1 MKKNLVNALITGAL
15 ISTMAATPVF
25 ATPSV
30 DDIKEDKTKV
40 EGEVSDLQTQL
51 TTTLGKID
59 KLESDIDAKQ
69 KEVEEANIA
78 LEESLY
84 QQDEQYDAM
93 KVRIKYMYE
102 EGGTN
107 FLEILLESESF
118 SDFINKAEYVTKV
131 HTYDRKKL
139 NEYIET
145 TKEVEDLKSS
155 LEEEVSTIQEDQAS
169 LETEKESL
177 NNTISSKETEIAKL
191 DSKLQQAIAD
201 QQEQQRREEEQR
213 AQEQQT
219 QPQPQP
225 EAQQPAED
233 NSTSNNG
240 GGSTNNGGSSNSGGG
255 SSNNGGGSSNS
266 GGGSSSGGSSGGSSI
281 VPPQGQDGAAV
292 VAYARQ
298 FIGYPYVYGG
308 NSLTNGTDCSG
319 FTKLIFAQ
327 FGVTLGRTDTA
338 QASAGVEIP
347 LSQARA
353 GDLVVYYGH
362 VGIYNGSG
370 GLVHASSPSVGI
382 VEFGNCQYRPIR
394 TVRRVL

>member
-1 MKKNLVNALITGAL
+1 MKKNLVNALVTGVL
-15 ISTMAATPVF
+15 ISTMAVTPVF

-30 DDIKEDKTKV
+30 DDIKNNKNKV
-40 EGEVSDLQTQL
+40 EGEVSDLQTKL
-51 TTTLGKID
+51 TNTLGKID
-59 KLESDIDAKQ
+59 KLEENIDAKQ
-69 KEVEEANIA
+69 KEIEEANIA

-84 QQDEQYDAM
+84 QQDEQYDSM

-107 FLEILLESESF
+107 FVEILLESKSF
-118 SDFINKAEYVTKV
+118 SEFINKAEYVTKV
-131 HTYDRKKL
+131 HSYDRKKL

-155 LEEEVSTIQEDQAS
+155 LEDEIATIQEDQAA
-169 LETEKESL
+169 LENEKESL
-177 NNTISSKETEIAKL
+177 NHTISSKETEIAKL
-191 DSKLQQAIAD
+191 DSKLQKDIAD
-201 QQEQQRREEEQR
+201 QQEQQRREEQQKAE
-213 AQEQQT
+213 EQQT

-225 EAQQPAED
+225 QPKPKPQKP
-233 NSTSNNG
+233 SNNG
-240 GGSTNNGGSSNSGGG
+240 GNNNNGGNSNNGG
-255 SSNNGGGSSNS
+255 SSNNGGGSN
-266 GGGSSSGGSSGGSSI
+266 GGGSTI
-281 VPPQGQDGAAV
+281 VPPQGQDGTAV

-298 FIGYPYVYGG
+298 FIGNPYVYGG

-327 FGVTLGRTDTA
+327 FGVTLGRTDAA
-338 QASAGVEIP
+338 QASAGIEIP

-353 GDLVVYYGH
+353 GDLIVYYGH
-362 VGIYNGSG
+362 VGIYNGTG
-370 GLVHASSPSVGI
+370 GLIHASSPSVGI